1 MTDQTS
7 TLLVID
13 DEDNMRHM
21 LSAML
26 TRHGY
31 EVSTASD
38 GEAGLTRLS
47 ENHYDF
53 ILCDIKMPGMDG
65 MAFLKNVKKVMH
77 TATIIMMS
85 AFGSIDLVLEAIKL
99 GAYDYISKP
108 FKNDEVLLT
117 LKKAEERERLLRE
130 NRQLKQQVEQLTA
143 PKRYGRMI
151 ASSRAMQDV
160 IQLADKVAGYD
171 TTVLVT
177 GESGT
182 GKELMARAVHSRS
195 RHGKGPFIPV
205 NCGGIPENLL
215 ESELFGYVKGAFT
228 GADRNKKGLFAEAEN
243 GTLFLDEIGELS
255 IFLQVKLLRVLQ
267 EKEIQPVGSSKLQK
281 MDVRIIAATAK
292 NLEQEVKLGTFRED
306 LFYRLNVVH
315 LLMPPLRQRSED
327 IPSLSAHFIKIF
339 NNRMGTA
346 VQGISSQVQ
355 KVFMTSSW
363 PGNVRELE
371 HVIEHAMIMAGE
383 GRILPKHLP
392 EQFRNQD
399 GTKNSTFG
407 NLSETN
413 SIKKAQKI
421 LERRLIDRALKITAG
436 NKSRAAEMLEISY
449 PSLLD
454 KIKKY
459 QINLG

>member
-1 MTDQTS
+1 MTDQMGA
-7 TLLVID
+7 LLVID
-13 DEDNMRHM
+13 DEKNMRHM

-38 GEAGLTRLS
+38 GQAGLTRLS

-65 MAFLKNVKKVMH
+65 MAFLKNAQKVAH
-77 TATIIMMS
+77 AATIIMMS
-85 AFGSIDLVLEAIKL
+85 AFGSIDLALEAMKL

-117 LKKAEERERLLRE
+117 LKKVEERERLLRE

-143 PKRYGRMI
+143 PTHYGRMI
-151 ASSRAMQDV
+151 ASSRAMQEV
-160 IQLADKVAGYD
+160 IQVADRVAGYD
-171 TTVLVT
+171 TTVIVA

-182 GKELMARAVHSRS
+182 GKELMTRAIHSRS
-195 RHGKGPFIPV
+195 PRSEGPFIPV

-215 ESELFGYVKGAFT
+215 ESELFGHVRGAFT
-228 GADRNKKGLFAEAEN
+228 GADRDKMGLFAAAEG
-243 GTLFLDEIGELS
+243 GTIFLDEIGELS
-255 IFLQVKLLRVLQ
+255 FSLQVKLLRVLQ
-267 EKEIQPVGSSKLQK
+267 EKEIQPVGSSKPQK

-292 NLEQEVKLGTFRED
+292 NLEREVQNGTFRED
-306 LFYRLNVVH
+306 LFYRLNVVY
-315 LLMPPLRQRSED
+315 LVMPPLRERSED
-327 IPSLSAHFIKIF
+327 ILPLSAHFIKIF

-346 VQGISSQVQ
+346 VQGISDEVQ
-355 KVFMTSSW
+355 KMFMTSSW

-371 HVIEHAMIMAGE
+371 HVIEHAMVMTGE
-383 GRILPKHLP
+383 GRILPEHLP
-392 EQFRNQD
+392 EQFRN
-399 GTKNSTFG
+399 GA
-407 NLSETN
+407 LSDPI
-413 SIKKAQKI
+413 SIKKARKI
-421 LERRLIDRALKITAG
+421 LERRLIDRALKITDG

-459 QINLG
+459 EINLG

>member
-1 MTDQTS
+1 MTDQIG

-13 DEDNMRHM
+13 DEENMRHM

-31 EVSTASD
+31 KVSTASD
-38 GEAGLTRLS
+38 GQAGLTSLS

-53 ILCDIKMPGMDG
+53 ILCDIKMPGMGG
-65 MAFLKNVKKVMH
+65 MTFLKSVQKLVH
-77 TATIIMMS
+77 AATIIMMS
-85 AFGSIDLVLEAIKL
+85 AFGSIDLAVEAMKL

-117 LKKAEERERLLRE
+117 LRKAEERERLLRE

-151 ASSRAMQDV
+151 ASSRAMQEV
-160 IQLADKVAGYD
+160 IQVADRVAGYD

-182 GKELMARAVHSRS
+182 GKELMTQAIHSRS
-195 RHGKGPFIPV
+195 HHSEGPLIPV

-215 ESELFGYVKGAFT
+215 ESELFGHVRGAFT
-228 GADRNKKGLFAEAEN
+228 GADRNKKGLFAAAER
-243 GTLFLDEIGELS
+243 GTIFLDEIGELS
-255 IFLQVKLLRVLQ
+255 LSLQVKLLRVLQ
-267 EKEIQPVGSSKLQK
+267 EKEVHPVGSEKPQK
-281 MDVRIIAATAK
+281 IDVRIIAATAK
-292 NLEQEVKLGTFRED
+292 NLELEVQHGNFRED
-306 LFYRLNVVH
+306 LFYRLNVVC
-315 LLMPPLRQRSED
+315 LVMPPLRERTED
-327 IPSLSAHFIKIF
+327 ILSLSTHFIKIF

-346 VQGISSQVQ
+346 VQGISDEVQ
-355 KVFMTSSW
+355 KMFMTWTW

-371 HVIEHAMIMAGE
+371 NVIEHAMVMTGE
-383 GRILPKHLP
+383 GQLLPEHLP
-392 EQFRNQD
+392 EKFRL
-399 GTKNSTFG
+399 GA
-407 NLSETN
+407 LSETI

-421 LERRLIDRALKITAG
+421 LERRLIDRALKATDG

-459 QINLG
+459 QLNLG